1 MLTKDAIADLYK
13 KVILTVIAVFLGVIV
28 LRPLLLPTDSVQAQD
43 DRPILYVEPGTTTI
57 RTPDGSSQVEGKMM
71 INLRNGDV
79 WGFPTMYAGA
89 SYPVDPLNNKPAIA
103 KPIYLGQFDIST
115 IK

>member
-1 MLTKDAIADLYK
+1 MPTKDASADLYT
-13 KVILTVIAVFLGVIV
+13 KVIFTVIAVFLGVIV
-28 LRPLLLPTDSVQAQD
+28 FRPLVLPTDSVQAQD

-89 SYPVDPLNNKPAIA
+89 PYPVDPLNNKPAVA
-103 KPIYLGQFDIST
+103 NPIYLGRFDIST